1 MGFSK
6 VETSDAVYSELN
18 DSIVGKREGDV
29 VHSLQSIYFPSF
41 LPDGLFFFPQN
52 SSVCFKKA
60 DPTLSPE
67 VGMITSRVIP
77 SP

>member
-41 LPDGLFFFPQN
+41 LPDGLFFFFPEFF
-52 SSVCFKKA
+52 SV
-60 DPTLSPE
+60 L
-67 VGMITSRVIP
+67 
-77 SP
+77 